1 MSRWN
6 EIKYSLGLDILFPR
20 FCLFVGLP
28 CGILILVPAPPAF
41 PLLLLALYPH
51 YVALVIA
58 SGLLLFGLSVAGNL
72 SISRYLRLHQTE
84 ASPYVYQTQYNI
96 GRYTPYFRIWASDKD
111 TFRTLLKKLRR
122 ENPGKAIRFWL
133 LLDDWLFV
141 PPIVILTLFIAI
153 FMLIPSLAVF
163 LLDQLKHRK
172 PHSV

>member
-6 EIKYSLGLDILFPR
+6 EIKYSLGFNILFPR

-28 CGILILVPAPPAF
+28 CGILVLAPAPPAF

-51 YVALVIA
+51 YVTLVIA
-58 SGLLLFGLSVAGNL
+58 AGLLLFGLSVAANL

-84 ASPYVYQTQYNI
+84 ASPYVYETQYEI

-111 TFRTLLKKLRR
+111 AFRILLKDLRR
-122 ENPGKAIRFWL
+122 ENQGKAIWFWL
-133 LLDDWLFV
+133 LLDDLLFM
-141 PPIVILTLFIAI
+141 PPIVILALFAAI
-153 FMLIPSLAVF
+153 FMFIPCLAVF
-163 LLDQLKHRK
+163 LLDKLKHRK